1 MIEIQDF
8 LKYKTDE
15 IPLEKMSEFS
25 TFVAAHVSSKLD
37 EVVRRNIKGVPL
49 LRLKS
54 LSREAARCVSANDY
68 QGAAKKLREMYAI
81 TNF

>member
-1 MIEIQDF
+1 MTEIQDF
-8 LKYKTDE
+8 LSYKTDT
-15 IPLEKMSEFS
+15 IPLEKVEELS

-49 LRLKS
+49 LRLS
-54 LSREAARCVSANDY
+54 TLSKEARRCVSANDY
-68 QGAAKKLREMYAI
+68 AGAIQKLREMYAI